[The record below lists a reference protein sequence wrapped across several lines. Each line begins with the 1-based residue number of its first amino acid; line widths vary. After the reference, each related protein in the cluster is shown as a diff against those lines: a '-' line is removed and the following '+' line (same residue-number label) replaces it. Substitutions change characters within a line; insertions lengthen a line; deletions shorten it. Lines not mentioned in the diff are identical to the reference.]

1 MADKDTGYEVGY
13 RRPPKHSRFKP
24 GQSGNRKGRPPR
36 RREALDVAGLLDGPI
51 PVSQAGAA
59 REMSGFEVGV
69 RKLVSR
75 ALKDGDLQA
84 ALEFLRLCEKYRVI
98 VPAPVPPARGNVLV
112 IPKTWDHGEWMA
124 MLEKYGPPPWPGPQS
139 GLPESQ

>member
-1 MADKDTGYEVGY
+1 MTDEDPGYAVGY

-36 RREALDVAGLLDGPI
+36 RQEALDVAGLLDEPI

-98 VPAPVPPARGNVLV
+98 VPAPAPPAQSGVLV
-112 IPKTWDHGEWMA
+112 VPREEWKA
-124 MLEKYGPPPWPGPQS
+124 MLETYSPSPGPGPRS
-139 GLPESQ
+139 DPPESQ